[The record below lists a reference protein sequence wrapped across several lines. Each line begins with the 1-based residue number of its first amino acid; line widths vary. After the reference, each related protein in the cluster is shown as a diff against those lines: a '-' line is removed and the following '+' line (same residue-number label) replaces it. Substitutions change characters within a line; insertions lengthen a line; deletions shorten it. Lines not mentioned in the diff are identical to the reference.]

1 MKRAL
6 ALSLILSLLAP
17 YALAMPSRQPQPLLG
32 EVIDSQA
39 ASVALPSAQ

>member
-6 ALSLILSLLAP
+6 ALSLMLSLLAP
-17 YALAMPSRQPQPLLG
+17 YALAMPSRQPLPLLG

-39 ASVALPSAQ
+39 SSEALPSAQ

>member
-17 YALAMPSRQPQPLLG
+17 YALAMPSRQALPLLG
-32 EVIDSQA
+32 EVIDSQSG
-39 ASVALPSAQ
+39 SVALPSAQ